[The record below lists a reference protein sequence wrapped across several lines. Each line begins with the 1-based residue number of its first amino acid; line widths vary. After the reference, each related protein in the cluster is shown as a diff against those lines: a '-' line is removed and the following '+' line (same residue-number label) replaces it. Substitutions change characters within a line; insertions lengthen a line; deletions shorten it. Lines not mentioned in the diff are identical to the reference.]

1 MTQRIIVE
9 RMTTATAT
17 AESIPEPTAPP
28 TATATA
34 TVAATAAAL
43 PQALIVRWNATASAV
58 RTRVT
63 AALARLR
70 VALDLPSGTE
80 VAALA
85 ARLDALDARLT
96 ALAEAEPADTGGD
109 DDDRRRRG
117 RSRRG

>member
-1 MTQRIIVE
+1 MTQRIIVD

-28 TATATA
+28 TATA